1 MFHSTDRDGGPPKMK
16 IIKGVLAATLA
27 LLPIDAMAE
36 DIIRIGLFNRDAA
49 MIVAESKGFLKQEN
63 LRVEINTVTDSPTL
77 LRNLISGRYDLILN
91 NADNVIAWAEGQGE
105 DPHMNDFVIFLG
117 GSQGVDQKL
126 VVAPGINDYSGLKGK
141 IFAVDAPTT
150 GYAIV
155 GVYIMKKHGLEW
167 NRDYTFKSFGN
178 TTARANAMSRG
189 EAAGAMMS
197 MPDDEIQKRGFK
209 VLARAQDYVKHY
221 ARGLGATR
229 RQWADAN
236 EQLVVRFNRAMI
248 RATDWLQDPKNKEEA
263 LQVLLG
269 ATKNNKARAESM
281 YRQTVS
287 PTMGLTPRSRID
299 MEGIRSI
306 IELREIA
313 GLMKP
318 PVPKPEKY
326 VDERFY
332 QQAVA
337 TLDK

>member
-1 MFHSTDRDGGPPKMK
+1 
-16 IIKGVLAATLA
+16 
-27 LLPIDAMAE
+27 MAQ
-36 DIIRIGLFNRDAA
+36 DLIRIGLFNRDAA
-49 MIVAESKGFLKQEN
+49 IIVAEDKGFLKQEN
-63 LRVEINTVTDSPTL
+63 LQVEINTVTDSPTL
-77 LRNLISGRYDLILN
+77 LRNLITGRYDLILN

-105 DPHMNDFVIFLG
+105 DSQKNDFVIFLG

-126 VVAPGINDYSGLKGK
+126 VVAPGINGYNDLKGK

-167 NRDYTFKSFGN
+167 NRDYTFESFGN
-178 TTARANAMSRG
+178 TAARADAMTRG

-197 MPDDEIQKRGFK
+197 MADDEIQKRGFK
-209 VLARAQDYVKHY
+209 VLAKAQDYVKHY

-248 RATDWLQDPKNKEEA
+248 RATDWLQDQKNKEEA
-263 LQVLLG
+263 VQILLG
-269 ATKNNKARAESM
+269 ETKNNKARAESM
-281 YRQTVS
+281 YRQAVS
-287 PTMGLTPRSRID
+287 PAMGLTPRSRID
-299 MEGIRSI
+299 MDGIRTV

-313 GLMKP
+313 GLMKA

-326 VDERFY
+326 IDERFY
-332 QQAVA
+332 QKALA
-337 TLDK
+337 TLGQ